1 MWKKLI
7 QSTNET
13 ISIDSSA
20 NPNAP
25 HDEAMKTPEAN
36 TSVPQ
41 PAPKLAWQDF
51 LPCLWML
58 LGVVGVFPLFAAY
71 GYTKYQLDG
80 VFAAVTAAS
89 VVLLAMEAALLLTI
103 LFRSSEM
110 KIQSVLLGMF
120 FRAGIPLVFG
130 MLMHKA
136 GGPLAEAGLFGMILV
151 YYLLTLAV
159 ETILAVQLVSQTSTY
174 KKAV

>member
-1 MWKKLI
+1 M
-7 QSTNET
+7 TDT
-13 ISIDSSA
+13 
-20 NPNAP
+20 
-25 HDEAMKTPEAN
+25 EATTPEKQ
-36 TSVPQ
+36 S
-41 PAPKLAWQDF
+41 APLKWRDF

-58 LGVVGVFPLFAAY
+58 LGVLGVFPLFAAY
-71 GYTKYQLDG
+71 GYTRFEING
-80 VFAAVTAAS
+80 IFAAATAAS

-103 LFRSSEM
+103 LFRDSEM

-159 ETILAVQLVSQTSTY
+159 ETILAVQLVSQTSTF